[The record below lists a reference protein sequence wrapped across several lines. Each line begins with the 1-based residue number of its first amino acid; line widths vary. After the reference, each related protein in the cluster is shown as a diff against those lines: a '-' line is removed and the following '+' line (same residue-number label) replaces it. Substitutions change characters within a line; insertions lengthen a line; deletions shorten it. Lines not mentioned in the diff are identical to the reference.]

1 MNDKAGLA
9 SANTFNGQQIIS
21 NNNMGT
27 DNGGLVVQARTD
39 QNIYSRPCIY
49 MDCYG
54 RGGCFLYYEHTDGK
68 LHVNI
73 NGEDH
78 VISMN

>member
-21 NNNMGT
+21 NGNMGT
-27 DNGGLVVQARTD
+27 GNGGLVVQARTD
-39 QNIYSRPCIY
+39 QNIYSRPSIY

-73 NGEDH
+73 SGVDH

>member
-21 NNNMGT
+21 NRNMGT
-27 DNGGLVVQARTD
+27 GNGGLVIQARTD
-39 QNIYSRPCIY
+39 QNIYSRPSIY

-54 RGGCFLYYEHTDGK
+54 RGGCFLYYEANDQK
-68 LHVNI
+68 LHVKI
-73 NGEDH
+73 NGVDH

>member
-9 SANTFNGQQIIS
+9 SENTFNGQQIIS
-21 NNNMGT
+21 NGNMGT
-27 DNGGLVVQARTD
+27 DNAGLVIQARTD
-39 QNIYSRPCIY
+39 QNIYSRQCIY

-54 RGGCFLYYEHTDGK
+54 RGGCFLYYEHADRK

-73 NGEDH
+73 SGEDH